1 MDVKDFD
8 NLVTDGQI
16 DTDSILKIRDA
27 IVDMNTTIDGLN
39 SDIAQH
45 KQRISDLID
54 TNSKLYL
61 RVTNGQTT
69 MEQTE
74 DVLSV
79 DDILKKWR

>member
-69 MEQTE
+69 TEQTE